1 MKKFKI
7 QMISIISM
15 LVIFLAIILV
25 SAVGS
30 ASKQESERK
39 PIPGPRETTNP
50 RAADPVGSRSN
61 YTIFREDE
69 LFALYY
75 YDTDQRIHYELY
87 DNKLDDTIDSGITN
101 PIKYDFP
108 APVVASGRITT
119 PEKDQVVYA
128 FNKSDS
134 EVQVI
139 LRMDDGTHKEITL
152 AGGATSGET
161 RIGLAVGDL
170 DGKSEEGDDNDFHDE
185 IIVTYQG
192 ADGKHRY
199 TILDHN
205 LDKLG
210 EETDIYTAFNPV
222 TIGDF
227 DGDGIMEYAVFRDR
241 HLLIFQDL
249 SDENNKNRK
258 GYTQIKQVI
267 DDKIIPHPF
276 SAKLTSGDFNGD
288 GDDEVA
294 LCYSHTDGQKMRVE
308 VLILDIDSNLEIS
321 KKGIARSTID
331 RADMNDESKM
341 WPTITSG
348 VFKFDINNG
357 YGLNRRQV
365 AVYFPNMYY
374 FSPMATKGKHL
385 RIRIYD
391 VSDDLKTVA
400 ELDTWNVYSKQV
412 QDVTPPE
419 VDPTIG
425 SDWQRGS
432 EIAVGNFLGKKG
444 DTDNPTFD
452 IAISYIAAGWKP
464 EIRVFNVSNGGKL
477 AQKKKISGFHYI
489 NWTIGI
495 VPPIVAADTDGNSL
509 YLGPPAH
516 IVVNNLVR
524 TFDIINAPPQH
535 IDYLPKDPNNPDGEW
550 EVKNI
555 SRMSDFYV
563 NYETQSGQSMSTSRK
578 TTASTNTSKSSS
590 LSTKESISA
599 KFCGVSAGINSS
611 QTENIKSSQSSTISQ
626 SNTTSETKTSATS
639 SRAMKDDQVKFLNKT
654 IHIWRYP
661 CFGSDWNDDNNPG
674 FYEIIVPGI
683 PRLDLS
689 FNPVGGFNLADWY
702 QPVHE
707 NGNIFSY
714 PKFGYQV
721 QGEEYVPEDIGPF
734 EAGGQNKTKIMAS
747 YAAMVDANPGSNDI
761 SWSEEAGSSSSKSYK
776 STLKKSN
783 DVKVGT
789 NVSVKLGFFKV
800 TGSVKSD
807 YNSSSSSSWSSN
819 TVVNVKTSE
828 SNGIKINYPMSVDP
842 SGTYALETVIYISQD
857 GTLKVSHAVDP
868 AASTQSTFFDDY
880 YRRKPDPALNLP
892 MRFKWTGSDWE
903 IDKTSRRNRMR
914 GLFLRKKEPNPETDE
929 KGYYASAIPV
939 GDTVEVVARVY
950 NYCLKKHTGSFNVKF
965 EYVTYD
971 DETNTQGTQRNLIGT
986 VNVDNIAPFENDK
999 EDKNWKE
1006 VSVDWNTTGIG
1017 GDAPGDSK
1025 HYVVYVTVDP
1035 DNQVDEIHELYEN
1048 VNDSN
1053 NFIKSNNVGYWPWK
1067 GGISIYT
1074 PLSDSWE
1081 PAPKSNIYVHE
1092 ESLAIQVGPD
1102 EFVTGEY
1109 QAEKGK
1115 MYELRAHI
1123 KSDVYN
1129 PGYRHVIFYDNG
1141 QPFASKILQ
1150 GVDADSYAWA
1160 EWTAEDDGV
1169 HELKIQVLED
1179 YDDTNPGNHED
1190 TLTVTVGQ
1198 VGSESG
1204 SCFIATAAYGSF

>member
-1 MKKFKI
+1 
-7 QMISIISM
+7 M
-15 LVIFLAIILV
+15 LVVFLAITLV
-25 SAVGS
+25 FTVGS

-39 PIPGPRETTNP
+39 SISGLRETTDT
-50 RAADPVGSRSN
+50 RAADPLGSRSK

-69 LFALYY
+69 FFALFRK
-75 YDTDQRIHYELY
+75 DKDKSIHYKLY
-87 DNKLDDTIDSGITN
+87 DNKLDDTIDSGNTV
-101 PIKYDFP
+101 PIEYDFP
-108 APVVASGRITT
+108 APAVASGRITT

-128 FNKSDS
+128 FNESDS
-134 EVQVI
+134 KVQVV
-139 LRMDDGTHKEITL
+139 LRMNDGTIKKTIL
-152 AGGATSGET
+152 AGGATSGKT

-170 DGKSEEGDDNDFHDE
+170 DGKSEEGNDNDFHDE
-185 IIVTYQG
+185 ILVTYQG
-192 ADGKHRY
+192 SDGSHKY
-199 TILDHN
+199 TILDYN
-205 LDKLG
+205 LNELN
-210 EETDIYTAFNPV
+210 EVTDIGTAHNPV

-241 HLLIFQDL
+241 HLLTFQDL
-249 SDENNKNRK
+249 GDKNNINPK

-267 DDKIIPHPF
+267 DANISPHPF

-294 LCYSHTDGQKMRVE
+294 LCYSHTDGEEMQVE
-308 VLILDIDSNLEIS
+308 VLILDIDSNLEIFKRGS
-321 KKGIARSTID
+321 ATSIIEKAGA
-331 RADMNDESKM
+331 NDKNKM

-348 VFKFDINNG
+348 IFKFDLNNG

-365 AVYFPNMYY
+365 AVYFSNM
-374 FSPMATKGKHL
+374 FLDVLSEGLGKHL

-400 ELDTWNVYSKQV
+400 ELDTWNVYSKIALSE
-412 QDVTPPE
+412 PPTK
-419 VDPTIG
+419 VDYTIG
-425 SDWQRGS
+425 DDEQRGS
-432 EIAVGNFLGKKG
+432 EIAVGNFLGKEG

-452 IAISYIAAGWKP
+452 IAISYTAKNFRP
-464 EIRVFNVSNGGKL
+464 EIRVFSVRNDGKL
-477 AQKKKISGFHYI
+477 TQEKKISEGDYVDWDI
-489 NWTIGI
+489 RI

-524 TFDIINAPPQH
+524 TFDIIEAPPQH
-535 IDYLPKDPNNPDGEW
+535 IDYLPKDYKYPNGEW

-555 SRMSDFYV
+555 SRKSDFYV
-563 NYETQSGQSMSTSRK
+563 NYKTQSGESMSSSRK
-578 TTASTNTSKSSS
+578 TTASTNTSKSKS

-599 KFCGVSAGINSS
+599 KFCGVSAGIDSS

-626 SNTTSETKTSATS
+626 SNTTSETKTSTTS
-639 SRAMKDDQVKFLNKT
+639 SKATKDDMVKFLNKT

-661 CFGSDWNDDNNPG
+661 CFGSDWNKDENKDDTPG
-674 FYEIIVPGI
+674 FYEIIIPGI
-683 PRLDLS
+683 REIPLS
-689 FNPVGGFNLADWY
+689 FPPVGGFNLADWY

-714 PKFGYQV
+714 PRFGYQA
-721 QGEEYVPEDIGPF
+721 QGEEYAPEDIGSF
-734 EAGGQNKTKIMAS
+734 ETGGQNKTTIMAS
-747 YAAMVDANPGSNDI
+747 YAAMVDANHGSNEI
-761 SWSEEAGSSSSKSYK
+761 SWSEEAGSSSSKNYK
-776 STLKKSN
+776 TTLKKSN

-789 NVSVKLGFFKV
+789 NVSVKLGSFKV
-800 TGSVKSD
+800 KGSVQTD

-828 SNGIKINYPMSVDP
+828 SNGITINYPESIDTT
-842 SGTYALETVIYISQD
+842 GTYALETVIYISQD
-857 GTLKVSHAVDP
+857 GTLKVSHAVDLDSS
-868 AASTQSTFFDDY
+868 AQSTFFRDY
-880 YRRKPDPALNLP
+880 YWGKPDPALNLP
-892 MRFKWTGSDWE
+892 MRFIWNGSDWK

-950 NYCLKKHTGSFNVKF
+950 NYSLNKSTGPFNVKF
-965 EYVTYD
+965 EYVTYN
-971 DETNTQGTQRNLIGT
+971 DENNTQGAQRNLIGK
-986 VNVDNIAPFENDK
+986 VEVDNIAFVTDK
-999 EDKNWKE
+999 EEKNWKE
-1006 VSVDWNTTGIG
+1006 VSVDWYTTGLG
-1017 GDAPGDSK
+1017 GDAPGDK
-1025 HYVVYVTVDP
+1025 RHYVVYVTVDP
-1035 DNQVDEIHELYEN
+1035 DNQVDEIHELYED
-1048 VNDSN
+1048 VNDGN

-1067 GGISIYT
+1067 GGLSIYT
-1074 PLSDSWE
+1074 PLSSSTE
-1081 PAPKSNIYVHE
+1081 PAPMSDIYVYE

-1102 EFVTGEY
+1102 EFATGEY

-1123 KSDVYN
+1123 KSDVFH
-1129 PGYRHVIFYDNG
+1129 PGYRHVVFYDNG
-1141 QPFASKILQ
+1141 QPFASKILH

-1169 HELKIQVLED
+1169 HELKIEVLED

-1198 VGSESG
+1198 VGSESESG